1 MVPLSLL
8 YCTRAIEYIDVSN
21 VLLACLP
28 KRLSAVCPVATT
40 MQQIGTVQH
49 VQCHMGCPMGGMFD
63 NEQLATWTKAVG
75 VAGINGFG
83 WGQLSHIMS
92 WVFQV
97 TKLQPASA
105 FAFMR
110 RSVRCKPHHTTPR
123 HAIPCAFVRAVANG
137 MQLRLLEMHTAS
149 SQPDHRQGLS
159 RACGTIIA

>member
-1 MVPLSLL
+1 
-8 YCTRAIEYIDVSN
+8 
-21 VLLACLP
+21 
-28 KRLSAVCPVATT
+28 

-110 RSVRCKPHHTTPR
+110 RSVRCKPHHATPR
-123 HAIPCAFVRAVANG
+123 HAIPCAFVRAVADAICSCVC
-137 MQLRLLEMHTAS
+137 LRCTQPAAS
-149 SQPDHRQGLS
+149 QTTDKVYHVHAAQ
-159 RACGTIIA
+159 

>member
-1 MVPLSLL
+1 
-8 YCTRAIEYIDVSN
+8 
-21 VLLACLP
+21 
-28 KRLSAVCPVATT
+28 

-110 RSVRCKPHHTTPR
+110 RSVRCKPHHATPR
-123 HAIPCAFVRAVANG
+123 HATPHRVHSYELLRMLYAVAF
-137 MQLRLLEMHTAS
+137 A
-149 SQPDHRQGLS
+149 
-159 RACGTIIA
+159 

>member
-1 MVPLSLL
+1 
-8 YCTRAIEYIDVSN
+8 
-21 VLLACLP
+21 
-28 KRLSAVCPVATT
+28 

-110 RSVRCKPHHTTPR
+110 RSVRCKPHHTTPHR
-123 HAIPCAFVRAVANG
+123 VHSYELLRMLYAVAFAYKVYHVHAA
-137 MQLRLLEMHTAS
+137 Q
-149 SQPDHRQGLS
+149 
-159 RACGTIIA
+159 